1 MIYIIIVNYNNFSF
15 TCSCIK
21 SIFNSSFKN
30 YKIIIVD
37 NNSTDDSLI
46 KIQDFRNKSSILID
60 LISKKKNNGYA
71 SGINS
76 GIRLAIKKEDCHDLF
91 LLNNDT
97 VIDHRCLKELIDN
110 YQSNTITSP
119 VIYSYEN
126 KNNVHSY
133 GGKLNKYLLTTSN
146 MKVYDPINISYL
158 PGTAL
163 FLEKKII
170 KILGFLPEEYFM
182 YYEDVDWSTKALL
195 NNMSLVVN
203 KKSIIYHRIKNRLP
217 LYLKL
222 RSNFN
227 RLIYSFKYYKYK
239 LPLIIIVFLLSFFK
253 SIILYLIKR
262 K

>member
-1 MIYIIIVNYNNFSF
+1 MIYIIIVNYNNFTF
-15 TCSCIK
+15 TNSCIK

-37 NNSTDDSLI
+37 NNSTDDSKSKIKNLI
-46 KIQDFRNKSSILID
+46 NRSSTSIEFITME
-60 LISKKKNNGYA
+60 KNGGYA
-71 SGINS
+71 SGINI
-76 GIRLAIKKEDCHDLF
+76 GIRLAIKKNDCHYLL

-97 VIDHRCLKELIDN
+97 VIDSECLKELINN
-110 YQSNTITSP
+110 YQPNTITSP
-119 VIYSYEN
+119 AIYNYEN
-126 KNNVHSY
+126 KKNVHSY

-182 YYEDVDWSTKALL
+182 YYEDVDWSTKALI
-195 NNMSLVVN
+195 NNISLVVN
-203 KKSIIYHRIKNRLP
+203 KKSIIYHRIKNRLS

-239 LPLIIIVFLLSFFK
+239 LPLIIVVFLLSFLK
-253 SIILYLIKR
+253 SIILYVIQK